1 MRGSSAITNC
11 QAPAEPRRTPA
22 KDKLMR
28 HMPSFIICPPFMSI
42 DNAKE
47 MPDWLPKSSIF
58 FCQKWVFRKNG
69 KKKCGSILY
78 FGTRYSL
85 PNLSFLR
92 HSQIIFIR
100 RGFSLGS
107 GDSTG
112 DCFKSRL
119 RRRLASLKRLFTTG
133 SAIKRIPRFNS
144 SPTIIKLLGYDPF
157 SHPESVPRRLIVY
170 RQLLGLSQSAL

>member
-1 MRGSSAITNC
+1 
-11 QAPAEPRRTPA
+11 
-22 KDKLMR
+22 
-28 HMPSFIICPPFMSI
+28 MSI

-133 SAIKRIPRFNS
+133 SAMKPRRKSINCQRSSASLPTIRYRPS
-144 SPTIIKLLGYDPF
+144 SPQPKISLPL
-157 SHPESVPRRLIVY
+157 VR
-170 RQLLGLSQSAL
+170 LLGLPKRRWQRT

>member
-1 MRGSSAITNC
+1 
-11 QAPAEPRRTPA
+11 
-22 KDKLMR
+22 
-28 HMPSFIICPPFMSI
+28 MSI

-78 FGTRYSL
+78 FGTTYFL

-100 RGFSLGS
+100 QGFSLPIYETAEQMLE
-107 GDSTG
+107 DVAR
-112 DCFKSRL
+112 DW
-119 RRRLASLKRLFTTG
+119 
-133 SAIKRIPRFNS
+133 
-144 SPTIIKLLGYDPF
+144 TIF
-157 SHPESVPRRLIVY
+157 HPWNME
-170 RQLLGLSQSAL
+170 G

>member
-1 MRGSSAITNC
+1 MGFSQKR
-11 QAPAEPRRTPA
+11 QE
-22 KDKLMR
+22 KM
-28 HMPSFIICPPFMSI
+28 
-42 DNAKE
+42 
-47 MPDWLPKSSIF
+47 WL
-58 FCQKWVFRKNG
+58 
-69 KKKCGSILY
+69 
-78 FGTRYSL
+78 YSL
-85 PNLSFLR
+85 FRDKIFLTKPKLSR

-144 SPTIIKLLGYDPF
+144 SPAIIKLLGYDPF
-157 SHPESVPRRLIVY
+157 SIQSQYREDWLFTVSFSASVKAR
-170 RQLLGLSQSAL
+170 